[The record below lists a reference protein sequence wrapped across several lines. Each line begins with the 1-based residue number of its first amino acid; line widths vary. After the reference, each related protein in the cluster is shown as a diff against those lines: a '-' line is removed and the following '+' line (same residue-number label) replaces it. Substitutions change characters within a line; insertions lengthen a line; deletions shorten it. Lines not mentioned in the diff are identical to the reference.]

1 MLKWIAIFLFGAT
14 IAAIL
19 GFTNIAAEISD
30 IAKVIFVIFLVLV
43 IAISILGYSAAKNQ
57 SM

>member
-19 GFTNIAAEISD
+19 GFTNIAAEIAG
-30 IAKVIFVIFLVLV
+30 IAKVIFVILLILVV
-43 IAISILGYSAAKNQ
+43 GISILGYSAAKNE